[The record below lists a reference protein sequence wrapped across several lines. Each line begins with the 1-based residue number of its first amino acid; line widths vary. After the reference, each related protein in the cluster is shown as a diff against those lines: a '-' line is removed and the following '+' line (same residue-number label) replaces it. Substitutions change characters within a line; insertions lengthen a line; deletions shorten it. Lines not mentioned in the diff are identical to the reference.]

1 MVEPVET
8 CLAGRMESFS
18 AEARHRYDA
27 LLAVASEVVVGL
39 DFDGTL
45 SPIVADPTRA
55 VIHPDGPAVLAAVA
69 ARVRAVALVT
79 GRPARQVVELGRL
92 DEIAAALPSGARL
105 LVRGQYGH
113 EHWDSTSR
121 EFTSPA
127 VPAGLAAFADE
138 LPGLLSA
145 ADVADAYVE
154 DKGLAL
160 AVHTRRL
167 DEPAAAFDR
176 LRPRLA
182 DAAER
187 HGLGLEPGKYV
198 LEVRAPGMDKGRA
211 LRDVVAATD
220 AGGVLFAGDDLGDL
234 EAFEAAR
241 ALRTQG
247 LPTLLVCSGSTEGE
261 AQQVLAEVTD
271 VVVPGPEGVLALLR
285 GFAAN
290 AGSPAALG

>member
-1 MVEPVET
+1 MQ
-8 CLAGRMESFS
+8 SFS
-18 AEARHRYDA
+18 AEARRRYD
-27 LLAVASEVVVGL
+27 LLVGVARETLVGL

-45 SPIVADPTRA
+45 APIVPDPARA

-92 DEIAAALPSGARL
+92 DEVADALPSGARL

-121 EFTSPA
+121 EFASPD

-138 LPGLLSA
+138 LPALLASA
-145 ADVADAYVE
+145 DADSAYVE

-167 DEPAAAFDR
+167 EEPAAVLAR
-176 LRPRLA
+176 LEPRLA

-187 HGLGLEPGKYV
+187 HGLGLEPGKFV
-198 LEVRAPGMDKGRA
+198 LEVRAPGMHKGRA
-211 LRDVVAATD
+211 LREVVATTD
-220 AGGVLFAGDDLGDL
+220 ARGVLFGGDDLGDL

-241 ALRTQG
+241 ALRDHG
-247 LPTLLVCSGSTEGE
+247 LPALLVCSGSTEGE
-261 AQQVLAEVTD
+261 AERVLSEVTD
-271 VVVPGPEGVLALLR
+271 VVVPGPDGVLALLR
-285 GFAAN
+285 AFAED
-290 AGSPAALG
+290 AGPPSALV

>member
-1 MVEPVET
+1 MEP
-8 CLAGRMESFS
+8 FS
-18 AEARHRYDA
+18 AEARHRYYA
-27 LLAVASEVVVGL
+27 LVGVASEAVVGL
-39 DFDGTL
+39 DFDGTV

-92 DEIAAALPSGARL
+92 AEVADALPPGAQL

-121 EFTSPA
+121 EFTSPP
-127 VPAGLAAFADE
+127 VPVGLAAFADE
-138 LPGLLSA
+138 LPGLL
-145 ADVADAYVE
+145 ADEGAGDAYVE

-167 DEPAAAFDR
+167 DEPAAAFAR
-176 LRPRLA
+176 LEPRLA

-220 AGGVLFAGDDLGDL
+220 AGAVLFAGDDLGDL

-241 ALRTQG
+241 TLRAQG

-261 AQQVLAEVTD
+261 AQRVLAEVTD

-285 GFAAN
+285 GFAAD
-290 AGSPAALG
+290 AGSAAPLV